1 MKMQKRYVVQF
12 FSKGEVHEVE
22 FSATDLLDLYNQID
36 LWKGNG
42 EFSPVYNDDISGI
55 IEVDW

>member
-1 MKMQKRYVVQF
+1 MKKQYVIQF

-36 LWKGNG
+36 HWKGNG
-42 EFSPVYNDDISGI
+42 EFAPVYSDDISGI
-55 IEVDW
+55 VEVNW